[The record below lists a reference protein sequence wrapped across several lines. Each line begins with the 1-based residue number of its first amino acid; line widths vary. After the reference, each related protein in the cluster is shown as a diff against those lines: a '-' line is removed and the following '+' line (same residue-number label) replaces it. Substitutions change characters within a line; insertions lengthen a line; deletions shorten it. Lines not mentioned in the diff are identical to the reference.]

1 MMSGRRTLRL
11 ALLSIMLASCL
22 AGNGLAAPTISAY
35 YLTGPGAE
43 KGTPDYY
50 ASLENLKELSEKIE
64 HDQTNFN
71 SLVLSFVQPSLTKY
85 TSNDLTCTGLFGYT
99 CSSDKGTTKAVSTKN
114 RDPKA
119 DFETLKRIVADLR
132 AHGVQTS
139 IAVGGWNFSCYPN
152 IYDATAGKSNSC
164 GPEDEVYDTFPNPS
178 TEIPRPQ
185 FESGIIGSGADSA
198 YKNIVALANDLG
210 VTGIDVDYEEFWHA
224 DINAKSW
231 TLTPDK
237 LTPPAPTN
245 DAMKAEMLDDKA
257 LMQLGIGA
265 DVFGDAMKLNPDSD
279 KLPRAMP
286 RTVEKFA
293 AILKSLDNAITSINR
308 SLKLSVAAPA
318 NGGIP
323 NMSAN
328 WDTVAPNSGI
338 YGGVWRGGNLY
349 GLIYNTALLH
359 KAEIDKLSQVGIM
372 SYDLGEL
379 DCERTRPGT
388 HIPCDLVG
396 QVNYYYA
403 QSAVWLKNGNGLPAD
418 SKFADLHAKVSG
430 SRTGARASIQPRK
443 LLITPPIA
451 VGFEVGQPAS
461 GNLPLTRDD
470 LTKIIDETIKHSRS
484 GIIMWDLYKNVRF
497 DRDQWKPNWA
507 SPKDVLKEACTKM
520 GLSGQYYNCE
530 ANIPR

>member
-1 MMSGRRTLRL
+1 MMSGSTTLRL
-11 ALLSIMLASCL
+11 ALLSTTLASCL
-22 AGNGLAAPTISAY
+22 AGDGLAAPAISAY

-50 ASLENLKELSEKIE
+50 ASLENLKELSAKIE
-64 HDQTNFN
+64 HEQTNFN

-85 TSNDLTCTGLFGYT
+85 TSNDLTCTGLFGNT
-99 CSSDKGTTKAVSTKN
+99 CTSDKGSTKSVSTET
-114 RDPKA
+114 RDPKV
-119 DFETLKRIVADLR
+119 DFQTLKRVVADLK
-132 AHGVQTS
+132 AHGVETY
-139 IAVGGWNFSCYPN
+139 IAVGGWNFSCHPK
-152 IYDATAGKSNSC
+152 IYDATAGKKNSC
-164 GPEDEVYDTFPNPS
+164 GPQDELYDTFPNPS
-178 TEIPRPQ
+178 TEIPRPD
-185 FESGIIGSGADSA
+185 FESSIIGSDADSA

-210 VTGIDVDYEEFWHA
+210 VMGIDVDYEEIWHA
-224 DINAKSW
+224 DINAKLW
-231 TLTPDK
+231 TLTPDEI
-237 LTPPAPTN
+237 TPPAPTN

-257 LMQLGIGA
+257 LMELGIGA
-265 DVFGDAMKLNPDSD
+265 DVFGDTLKLNPDSD

-293 AILKSLDNAITSINR
+293 AILKSLDNAIKSINQ

-328 WDTVAPNSGI
+328 WETIAPNSGI

-359 KAEIDKLSQVGIM
+359 KAEIDKLSHVGIM
-372 SYDLGEL
+372 AYDLGEL
-379 DCERTRPGT
+379 DCERTRPES

-403 QSAVWLKNGNGLPAD
+403 QSAGWLKNGSGLPAN
-418 SKFADLHAKVSG
+418 SKFANFHAKVSG

-443 LLITPPIA
+443 LLIAPPITI
-451 VGFEVGQPAS
+451 GFEVGQPAS

-507 SPKDVLKEACTKM
+507 TPKEVLKEACTKM
-520 GLSGQYYNCE
+520 GLYGQHYNCE

>member
-1 MMSGRRTLRL
+1 MSGRRTLRQ
-11 ALLSIMLASCL
+11 ALLSITLTSCL

-71 SLVLSFVQPSLTKY
+71 SLVLSFVQPSLIRY

-99 CSSDKGTTKAVSTKN
+99 CSSDKGTTKTVSTEN
-114 RDPKA
+114 RDPKG
-119 DFETLKRIVADLR
+119 DFETLKRIVADLK
-132 AHGVQTS
+132 AHGVETS
-139 IAVGGWNFSCYPN
+139 IAVGGWNFSCYPK
-152 IYDATAGKSNSC
+152 IYDATAGKNNSC
-164 GPEDEVYDTFPNPS
+164 GPEYEAYDIFPNPS
-178 TEIPRPQ
+178 TVIPRPQ
-185 FESGIIGSGADSA
+185 FESGIIGSDADRA

-231 TLTPDK
+231 TLTPDNI
-237 LTPPAPTN
+237 TPPAPTN

-265 DVFGDAMKLNPDSD
+265 DVFDDAMKLNPDSD
-279 KLPRAMP
+279 KAPRAMP
-286 RTVEKFA
+286 WTVEKFA
-293 AILKSLDNAITSINR
+293 AILKSLDNAITSNNR
-308 SLKLSVAAPA
+308 SLNVSVAAPA

-328 WDTVAPNSGI
+328 WDTVAPNSGA

-379 DCERTRPGT
+379 DCERTRPRT
-388 HIPCDLVG
+388 YIPCDLVG
-396 QVNYYYA
+396 QANYYYA
-403 QSAVWLKNGNGLPAD
+403 QSAIWLKNGDGLPAD

-443 LLITPPIA
+443 LLIAPPIT

-461 GNLPLTRDD
+461 GNLPLTRED

-520 GLSGQYYNCE
+520 RLSGQYYNCE
-530 ANIPR
+530 ANIPG